1 MDSLARDQGRCSL
14 AAEALRSWGTLKV
27 RAHGVSMLPTLW
39 PGDVLTVQSVRPE
52 QVEPGEIV
60 LYMRHDRFFIHRI
73 VSTDPRR
80 DKACL
85 VTRGDCMFED
95 DPPVDRSELLG
106 KIVEVRRAGSTFL
119 PVRKPS
125 PFRRLLAWLFC
136 HWSLFRRV
144 GLRFRGLRR
153 ESGNRRDQ
161 TFVSAA

>member
-1 MDSLARDQGRCSL
+1 M
-14 AAEALRSWGTLKV
+14 KV

-52 QVEPGEIV
+52 QVVPGEIV

-73 VSTDPRR
+73 VSTDLRQE
-80 DKACL
+80 KGFL
-85 VTRGDCMFED
+85 VARGDCMFED

-119 PVRKPS
+119 PVRKLPS
-125 PFRRLLAWLFC
+125 FHRLQAWLFC

-144 GLRFRGLRR
+144 GLRFRSHRR
-153 ESGNRRDQ
+153 ESGNQSDR
-161 TFVSAA
+161 TFVGAA